1 MFLTTVCQYLRNWFD
16 RDRLVGEFVIED
28 GAISYANGIALPLLT
43 GQYYRIIGS
52 VFNDGVH
59 IYGTKTVTPSQGEPY
74 EELIDPLTDEPA
86 FSGAVWSMAVPPAV
100 VELAAEIETW
110 TNANADA
117 INSPYNS
124 ESFGGYSYT
133 VRNASSGSGEDSGIT
148 WQGQFKTRLNPWR
161 KI

>member
-1 MFLTTVCQYLRNWFD
+1 MLTEICQYLRNWFV
-16 RDRLVGEFVIED
+16 RDKLTGQFVVTD
-28 GAISYANGIALPLLT
+28 GVIGYANGVALPIQT

-74 EELIDPLTDEPA
+74 EELIDPLHDEPA
-86 FSGAVWSMAVPPAV
+86 FNGAVWTMSMPPAFLA
-100 VELAAEIETW
+100 LAAEIQDW
-110 TNANADA
+110 TTNNATA

-133 VRNASSGSGEDSGIT
+133 VKSGNSATGGGIT
-148 WQGQFKTRLNPWR
+148 WQGQFSARLNPWR

>member
-1 MFLTTVCQYLRNWFD
+1 MFLTEVCQYLRNWFD

-43 GQYYRIIGS
+43 GQYYRVIGS

-59 IYGTKTVTPSQGEPY
+59 IYGTQDNEPT
-74 EELIDPLTDEPA
+74 DPLVDEPA

-100 VELAAEIETW
+100 ADLAAEIEAW
-110 TNANADA
+110 TTANADA

-133 VRNASSGSGEDSGIT
+133 VKNASSGSGEDSGIT
-148 WQGQFKTRLNPWR
+148 WQGQFRTRLNPWR

>member
-1 MFLTTVCQYLRNWFD
+1 MFLTQVCQYLRNWFD
-16 RDRLVGEFVIED
+16 RDRLVGEFVITD
-28 GAISYANGIALPLLT
+28 SVIRSTDGIALPLLT

-52 VFNDGVH
+52 IFNDGVH

-86 FSGAVWSMAVPPAV
+86 FTGAVWTMAVPPAFV
-100 VELAAEIETW
+100 ALADEIETW
-110 TNANADA
+110 TEANADA

-133 VRNASSGSGEDSGIT
+133 VKNASSGAGEDSGIT
-148 WQGQFKTRLNPWR
+148 WQGQFRTSLNPWR